1 MAMETWNEFT
11 ETVMEYTTNGTV
23 DEFSATMVAN
33 FIKQG
38 SESPRE
44 QVRLSRTIKDVLSQF
59 SDSPLNGRR
68 ASSRKSG
75 VATLSD
81 EAQADYADMINV
93 EYGDEYTTLTLR
105 NDCIN
110 FHTTFSGRKDDDGNA
125 LTVWPSVEDMLDA
138 TLLSKLESGYVKD
151 SKGGN

>member
-1 MAMETWNEFT
+1 MAMDTWNEFT

-23 DEFSATMVAN
+23 DDYSATMVAN

-81 EAQADYADMINV
+81 DAQADYADMVNV

-105 NDCIN
+105 NDCTN
-110 FHTTFSGRKDDDGNA
+110 FHTTFSGRKDDDGNP
-125 LTVWPSVEDMLDA
+125 LTAWPSINDMLDA
-138 TLLSKLESGYVKD
+138 TLLGKLEAGYVKA
-151 SKGGN
+151 SKGGE

>member
-1 MAMETWNEFT
+1 MAMDTWNEFT
-11 ETVMEYTTNGTV
+11 ETVLEYTTNGTV
-23 DEFSATMVAN
+23 DDYSATMVAN

-81 EAQADYADMINV
+81 EAQADYADMVNV

-105 NDCIN
+105 NDCTD
-110 FHTTFSGRKDDDGNA
+110 FHTTFSGRKDDDGNP
-125 LTVWPSVEDMLDA
+125 LTSWPSINDMLNA
-138 TLLSKLESGYVKD
+138 TLLGKLEAGYVKA
-151 SKGGN
+151 SKGGE

>member
-1 MAMETWNEFT
+1 MAMDTWNEFT

-23 DEFSATMVAN
+23 DDYSATMVAN

-81 EAQADYADMINV
+81 EAQADYADMVNV

-110 FHTTFSGRKDDDGNA
+110 FHTTFSGRKDEDGNP
-125 LTVWPSVEDMLDA
+125 LTAWPSVKDMLDA
-138 TLLSKLESGYVKD
+138 TLLGKLESGYVKD

>member
-1 MAMETWNEFT
+1 MAMETWNKFT

-23 DEFSATMVAN
+23 DDYSATMVAN

-75 VATLSD
+75 VETLSD
-81 EAQADYADMINV
+81 DAQADYADMINV

-105 NDCIN
+105 NDCTD
-110 FHTTFSGRKDDDGNA
+110 FHTTFSGRKDDDGNP
-125 LTVWPSVEDMLDA
+125 LTAWPSINEMLEA
-138 TLLSKLESGYVKD
+138 TLLSKLEAGYVKA
-151 SKGGN
+151 SKGGE

>member
-1 MAMETWNEFT
+1 MAMDTWNEFT

-23 DEFSATMVAN
+23 DDYSATMVAN

-81 EAQADYADMINV
+81 EAQADYADMVNV

-105 NDCIN
+105 NDCTN
-110 FHTTFSGRKDDDGNA
+110 FHPTFSGRKDDDGNP
-125 LTVWPSVEDMLDA
+125 LTAWPSVKDMLDA
-138 TLLSKLESGYVKD
+138 TLLGKLESGYVKD

>member
-1 MAMETWNEFT
+1 MAMDTWNEFT

-23 DEFSATMVAN
+23 DDYSATMVAN

-105 NDCIN
+105 NDCTN
-110 FHTTFSGRKDDDGNA
+110 FHTTFSGRKDDDGNP
-125 LTVWPSVEDMLDA
+125 LTVWPSINDMLDA
-138 TLLSKLESGYVKD
+138 TLLGKLEAGYVKA
-151 SKGGN
+151 SKGGE

>member
-1 MAMETWNEFT
+1 MAMDTWNEFT

-23 DEFSATMVAN
+23 DDYSATMVAN

-110 FHTTFSGRKDDDGNA
+110 FHTTFSGRKDDDGNP

>member
-1 MAMETWNEFT
+1 
-11 ETVMEYTTNGTV
+11 MEYTTNGTV

>member
-1 MAMETWNEFT
+1 MDTWNEFT

-23 DEFSATMVAN
+23 DDYSATMVAN

-81 EAQADYADMINV
+81 EAQADYADMVNV

-105 NDCIN
+105 NDCTN
-110 FHTTFSGRKDDDGNA
+110 FHTTFSGRKDDDGNP
-125 LTVWPSVEDMLDA
+125 LTAWPSVKDMLDA
-138 TLLSKLESGYVKD
+138 TLLGKLESGYVKD

>member
-1 MAMETWNEFT
+1 MAMDTWNEFT

-81 EAQADYADMINV
+81 EKQADYADMVNV

-105 NDCIN
+105 NDC
-110 FHTTFSGRKDDDGNA
+110 TKA
-125 LTVWPSVEDMLDA
+125 
-138 TLLSKLESGYVKD
+138 
-151 SKGGN
+151 

>member
-1 MAMETWNEFT
+1 MAMDTWNEFT

-23 DEFSATMVAN
+23 DDYSATMVAN

-81 EAQADYADMINV
+81 EAQADYADMVNV

-105 NDCIN
+105 NDCTN
-110 FHTTFSGRKDDDGNA
+110 FHTTFSGRKDDDGNP
-125 LTVWPSVEDMLDA
+125 LTAWPSINDMLDA
-138 TLLSKLESGYVKD
+138 TLLGKLEAGYVKA
-151 SKGGN
+151 SKGGE

>member
-1 MAMETWNEFT
+1 MAMDTWNEFT

-23 DEFSATMVAN
+23 DDYSATMVAN

-81 EAQADYADMINV
+81 EKQADYADMVNV

-105 NDCIN
+105 NDCTN
-110 FHTTFSGRKDDDGNA
+110 FHTTFSGRKDDDGNP
-125 LTVWPSVEDMLDA
+125 LTVWPSMKDMLDA
-138 TLLSKLESGYVKD
+138 TLLGKLESGYVKD

>member
-1 MAMETWNEFT
+1 MAMDTWNEFT

-81 EAQADYADMINV
+81 EKQADYADMVNV

-105 NDCIN
+105 NDCTN
-110 FHTTFSGRKDDDGNA
+110 FHTTFSGRKDDDGNPVKKP
-125 LTVWPSVEDMLDA
+125 TRWMSNSKHILDA
-138 TLLSKLESGYVKD
+138 LRV
-151 SKGGN
+151 

>member
-1 MAMETWNEFT
+1 MAMDTWNEFT

-81 EAQADYADMINV
+81 EKQADYADMVNV
-93 EYGDEYTTLTLR
+93 EYGDEYTTLILR
-105 NDCIN
+105 NDCTN
-110 FHTTFSGRKDDDGNA
+110 FHTTFSGRKDEDGNP
-125 LTVWPSVEDMLDA
+125 LTAWPSVKDMLDA
-138 TLLSKLESGYVKD
+138 TLLGKLESGYVKD
-151 SKGGN
+151 SKGGE

>member
-1 MAMETWNEFT
+1 MAMDTWNEFT

-23 DEFSATMVAN
+23 DDYSATMVAN

-105 NDCIN
+105 NDCTN
-110 FHTTFSGRKDDDGNA
+110 YHTTFSGRKDDDGNP
-125 LTVWPSVEDMLDA
+125 LTAWPSVNDMLSA
-138 TLLSKLESGYVKD
+138 TLLSKLEAGYVKA
-151 SKGGN
+151 SKGGE

>member
-1 MAMETWNEFT
+1 MAMDTWNEFT

-81 EAQADYADMINV
+81 EKQADYADMVNV

-105 NDCIN
+105 NDCTN
-110 FHTTFSGRKDDDGNA
+110 FHTTFSGRKDDDGNP
-125 LTVWPSVEDMLDA
+125 LTVWPSMKDMLDA
-138 TLLSKLESGYVKD
+138 TLLGKLESGYVKD

>member
-1 MAMETWNEFT
+1 MAMDTWNEFT

-23 DEFSATMVAN
+23 DDYSATMVAN

-81 EAQADYADMINV
+81 EAQADYADMVNV

-110 FHTTFSGRKDDDGNA
+110 FHTTFSGRKDEDGNP
-125 LTVWPSVEDMLDA
+125 LTVWPSVNDMLDA
-138 TLLSKLESGYVKD
+138 TLLGKLESGYVKD

>member
-1 MAMETWNEFT
+1 MAMDTWNEFT

-23 DEFSATMVAN
+23 DDYSATMVAN

-81 EAQADYADMINV
+81 EAQADYADMVNV

-105 NDCIN
+105 NDCTN
-110 FHTTFSGRKDDDGNA
+110 FHTTFSGRKDDDGNP
-125 LTVWPSVEDMLDA
+125 LTAWPSVKDMLDA
-138 TLLSKLESGYVKD
+138 TLLGKLESGYVKD